1 MSSKTKKEKEK
12 EKPDNEDIRDKTFAL
27 IENAIPVDL
36 PIAME
41 VDIADFSSRIEE
53 GIEANSKNDNGDFS
67 VMLYTILTVKVLEN
81 LKNPYVINCIKNETW
96 QPEDLAK
103 LDKDALNPEKW
114 QQLQETRL
122 PKNIKKEMK
131 KGVNKC
137 KRCGSWYTDY
147 TTAQTRSADEAS
159 TVFCRCLECEFR
171 WKM

>member
-1 MSSKTKKEKEK
+1 MASKAKKEE
-12 EKPDNEDIRDKTFAL
+12 PADNEDIRDKTLSL
-27 IENAIPVDL
+27 IEKIIVKKLHKDYA
-36 PIAME
+36 
-41 VDIADFSSRIEE
+41 SRIEE
-53 GIEANSKNDNGDFS
+53 GIEINSKNDNGDFS
-67 VMLYTILTVKVLEN
+67 VMLYTILTIKVIQN

-96 QPEDLAK
+96 QPEDLVTF
-103 LDKDALNPEKW
+103 DKDTLNPEKW
-114 QQLQETRL
+114 QKLQDIRL

-131 KGVNKC
+131 KGVNRC